1 MTRTAIPYCLIFGAM
16 LLVALSPEPAFAS
29 SGGALFSSGTNVLNA
44 LVTLLS
50 STWVRLVAIIYVI
63 FVGWRVFAGRID
75 MGLIVAAIAGLVLTF
90 GAPSIVA
97 EIGDLASR

>member
-29 SGGALFSSGTNVLNA
+29 SGGALFSSGTNFLNA

-50 STWVRLVAIIYVI
+50 STWVRLIAIIYVI
-63 FVGWRVFAGRID
+63 FVGWRVFRGRID
-75 MGLIVAAIAGLVLTF
+75 MELIVSAIVGLILTF
-90 GAPSIVA
+90 GAPAIVDSIA
-97 EIGDLASR
+97 GSL